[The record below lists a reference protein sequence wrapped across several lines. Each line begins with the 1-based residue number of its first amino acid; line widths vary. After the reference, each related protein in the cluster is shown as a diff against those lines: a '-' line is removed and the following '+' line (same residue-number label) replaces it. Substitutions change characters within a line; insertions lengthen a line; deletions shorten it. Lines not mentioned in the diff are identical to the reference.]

1 MASVRSHW
9 WMLCVAAL
17 LLSAGCAGR
26 DQARVERYEGG
37 LYHAETVTG
46 YTLSGAR
53 DGATTN
59 ATGVFTLE
67 NGDKLS
73 VELHVSYNPTPVLAG
88 GHWRSEG
95 STAEAGDVHEES
107 LKFLGGQ
114 GAAPSVGGR
123 FRLETYGQPRW
134 RVVMPVQPLKK

>member
-1 MASVRSHW
+1 LLADGDLRAVESGYEAVAPRCIAAARASR
-9 WMLCVAAL
+9 
-17 LLSAGCAGR
+17 
-26 DQARVERYEGG
+26 G
-37 LYHAETVTG
+37 LYQPQPVTA
-46 YTLSGAR
+46 YEITGAR

-67 NGDKLS
+67 SGERLS
-73 VELHVSYNPTPVLAG
+73 VELRVSYNPTPVLAG

-95 STAEAGDVHEES
+95 STTEEGDVHEES

-114 GAAPSVGGR
+114 GSTPSVGGR

-134 RVVMPVQPLKK
+134 RVVMPTRPLKK